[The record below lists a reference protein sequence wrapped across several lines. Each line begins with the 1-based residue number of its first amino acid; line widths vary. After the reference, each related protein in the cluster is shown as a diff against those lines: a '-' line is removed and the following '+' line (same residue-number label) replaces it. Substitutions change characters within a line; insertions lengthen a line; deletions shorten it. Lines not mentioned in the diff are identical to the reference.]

1 MHRSLRA
8 TALKEGGRGGR
19 GGREGG
25 REGGVGK
32 DMNRH
37 WVPSR
42 RVHNLWLDANNAN
55 HADTSEDKRRH

>member
-8 TALKEGGRGGR
+8 TALKEGGK
-19 GGREGG
+19 GG